1 MESPPTILRDFCLDE
16 EKVSNLNAPFNESRR
31 KLISAS
37 AGRSSRSYPLQFS
50 ASNFIQAPLT
60 AFLEYSGFLPPR
72 SGSHTETTSFL
83 GGQATR
89 GQVEQHVSIQPKVS
103 LSPRSGGDGEVLI
116 RINALGD
123 HDSVRDGGQGQ
134 AQTTSTRGRSIVEN
148 NVSLREIP
156 GMNEDEYRVREVG

>member
-1 MESPPTILRDFCLDE
+1 METSGGNSDPYWT
-16 EKVSNLNAPFNESRR
+16 SRTAG
-31 KLISAS
+31 SSS

-50 ASNFIQAPLT
+50 ASNFIQASLT

-89 GQVEQHVSIQPKVS
+89 GQVEQHVSVQPEVS
-103 LSPRSGGDGEVLI
+103 LSPSSGGDGEVLI

-123 HDSVRDGGQGQ
+123 RQ
-134 AQTTSTRGRSIVEN
+134 R
-148 NVSLREIP
+148 
-156 GMNEDEYRVREVG
+156 